1 MIHVC
6 DACILHAKQNS
17 LAVKIVQGQ
26 SEALATVNGY
36 IRSKSFTVYGKSFK
50 GENFHSF
57 RDFLLNLECFTS
69 NNLLAIGI
77 HYQEELL
84 PQKFSCEHSF
94 SILTAKVFPLECFA
108 VYDISRI

>member
-36 IRSKSFTVYGKSFK
+36 IRSKSFTVYGKT
-50 GENFHSF
+50 F
-57 RDFLLNLECFTS
+57 RGKTFTVFAIFCSTS
-69 NNLLAIGI
+69 NVLRQII
-77 HYQEELL
+77 Y
-84 PQKFSCEHSF
+84 
-94 SILTAKVFPLECFA
+94 
-108 VYDISRI
+108 